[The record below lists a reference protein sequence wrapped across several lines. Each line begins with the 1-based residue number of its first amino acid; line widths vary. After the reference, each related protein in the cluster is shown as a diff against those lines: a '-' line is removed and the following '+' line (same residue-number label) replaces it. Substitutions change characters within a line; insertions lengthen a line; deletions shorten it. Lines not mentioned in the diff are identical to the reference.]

1 MKSWIEDMKKCYLDA
16 NTLLYFTNPAAQ
28 FHETAIELI
37 SALLIQNYA
46 LFISPLILDEYFHN
60 SIRFSQVPRRQALQ
74 DLKIGFGKIKKLK
87 NINLVYSPLEFTK
100 QTKVL
105 NFMIKYQLRSRDAY
119 HLFIMKEN
127 KIKYLATFDDDF
139 ENVFKQGLIKKFE

>member
-1 MKSWIEDMKKCYLDA
+1 MKRCYLDT

-28 FHETAIELI
+28 FHERAIELI
-37 SALLIQNYA
+37 SSLLIQNYA

-60 SIRFSQVPRRQALQ
+60 SIRFSQVPKKQALQ

-87 NINLVYSPLEFTK
+87 NINLVYPPLELKK
-100 QTKVL
+100 QAKVIS
-105 NFMIKYQLRSRDAY
+105 FMVKYQLRSRDAY
-119 HLFIMKEN
+119 HLLMMKEN

-139 ENVFKQGLIKKFE
+139 DSVFAKGILRRFT